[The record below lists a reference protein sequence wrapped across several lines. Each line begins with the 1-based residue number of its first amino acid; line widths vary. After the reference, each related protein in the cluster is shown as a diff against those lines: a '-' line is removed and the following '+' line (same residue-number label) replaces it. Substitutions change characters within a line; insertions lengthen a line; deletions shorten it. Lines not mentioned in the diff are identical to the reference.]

1 MCYSTGMSD
10 GSRMTALRRGMLEP
24 LVLAALEERQ
34 LYPAEIL
41 TALREADFPVQEGTL
56 YPLLTKLGREG
67 AVMHEWRESSSGPPR
82 KYFSLTSEGERQLT
96 EFKAYWETLTQ
107 TIKRIGKGS

>member
-1 MCYSTGMSD
+1 MVD
-10 GSRMTALRRGMLEP
+10 NSRMTALRRGMLEP
-24 LVLAALEERQ
+24 LVLAALENRR

-67 AVMHEWRESSSGPPR
+67 AVMHEWRESPSGPPR
-82 KYFSLTSEGERQLT
+82 KYFSLTSEGEQQLA
-96 EFKAYWETLTQ
+96 EFRTYWETLTQ
-107 TIKRIGKGS
+107 TIRRIGKRI